1 MPKLTYESLLASKEY
16 LLWKDLA
23 RVAKEYDIT
32 ETNLFTREDLGGIYW
47 EPFFERLYKL
57 GQMFRFTKKLKEIR
71 IDWMR
76 PILYFGARSDGII
89 EFDGRKDKVDKGAVG
104 DCSVVKYCF
113 KSTITAILSI
123 SEIDQKNFKEK
134 HKVFKKEIKY
144 FFNALNKYVRDGGFY
159 KMHQHVKLVLKPLL
173 DLRRAGY
180 RLFSVEKAEENYFDL
195 TFFNDTESL
204 RRFMASTTDFFY
216 WDKFIRSKDKDEE
229 KLMNFM
235 QRETNQEELKYN
247 FKNEIRKI
255 QRPSSV
261 NPYSTNINFNKLEK
275 EKEKEE
281 NIYDIDNIYMK
292 NKGNRNKKL
301 SQKERDEIIKR
312 EKKKHE
318 LIFPNIGN
326 LIQPEP
332 SKLKTEAYQE
342 QFEKGLEEMII
353 YLNDKKSNVFPYM
366 IDSHKIF
373 VNIRCIPN
381 GTKKEASNFYISQL
395 TNEIDN
401 LKRMCYEMKL
411 NGITRIL
418 MPITKNI
425 EIIEVIKN
433 IFDLHNIINNTMG
446 NYLLYDQYMFIYDSL
461 QFLTTTTYSEQFEIL
476 KNRDFMEE
484 CVPRY
489 ILYNFICRS
498 AEVLNKMRSYYK
510 EYVGRPFKFEDSYQ
524 ITEHDLM
531 NEDNDLI
538 YAYEIYGAHK
548 NFFKDEIQNKK
559 KRYDD
564 EVKKFGRFWISE
576 GFFQKEDKNLWLEAI
591 NILSEVNV
599 LVREDIR
606 DYFLVGKKKDN
617 SDENDNLSLNSSFQE
632 QNSSVSGLSKSKSK
646 TAKKGKNKLIPL
658 TKKKSLNK
666 TDSKNSKNRR
676 IRKLSSR
683 RYSSISTS
691 ENNKLPKDLNNLRPP
706 SVWNYPIHRIEK
718 IIIDGGKKEIRNV
731 NPTVC
736 YKDGRV
742 NKFLKLFEEIY
753 QKTQKYFMT
762 SVDLWDYFYSK
773 CLKALRIS
781 YTTNK
786 ELKAEEELKR
796 QIEEELRRQKE
807 EEEKKEEEREKEL
820 ERLKIRKKGEGDIKQ
835 NTINEKEN
843 ITNNKTE
850 AKKDEKD
857 AKDNDKKNNRRASTK
872 PSKDT
877 GKKKGEKKTLRV
889 ESAKKK

>member
-353 YLNDKKSNVFPYM
+353 YLNDKKSNDFPYM

-676 IRKLSSR
+676 IRKLSSH

>member
-353 YLNDKKSNVFPYM
+353 YLNDKKSNDFPYM

-683 RYSSISTS
+683 KYSGISTS

-742 NKFLKLFEEIY
+742 NKFLNLFEEIY

>member
-353 YLNDKKSNVFPYM
+353 YLNDKKSNDFPYM

-742 NKFLKLFEEIY
+742 NKFLSLFEEIY